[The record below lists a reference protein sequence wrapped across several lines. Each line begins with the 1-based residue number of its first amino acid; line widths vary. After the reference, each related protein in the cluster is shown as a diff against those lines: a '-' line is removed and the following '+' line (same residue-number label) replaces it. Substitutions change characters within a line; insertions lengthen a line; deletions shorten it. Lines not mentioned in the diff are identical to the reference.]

1 LHFPIEGIEFTYN
14 PGGRVMKKILVL
26 LLVLSFASVCFA
38 MGEAPKP
45 KIKTGDGALDRAL
58 MDVEKRAGT
67 ADGAKA
73 VRKELTER
81 YRIKEGDIQFLR
93 KSGHTLG
100 EVYYCGM
107 LSRYS
112 GRGIREIA
120 ALRGEGVGWGVM
132 AKRVGAKPAEIN
144 KMRVRIRKET
154 AIRKKTM
161 DRKQEQI
168 KVSPATK
175 MKAAPSGGGRGR

>member
-1 LHFPIEGIEFTYN
+1 
-14 PGGRVMKKILVL
+14 MKKILVL

-38 MGEAPKP
+38 MGETPQSKV
-45 KIKTGDGALDRAL
+45 KTGDRDLDKAL
-58 MDVEKRAGT
+58 MAVEKKART
-67 ADGAKA
+67 PEGAKE
-73 VRKELTER
+73 VRSELTER

-93 KSGHTLG
+93 KSGYTLG

-120 ALRGEGVGWGVM
+120 ALHGKGVGWGVM

-144 KMRVRIRKET
+144 KMRMRIRKET

-161 DRKQEQI
+161 ERKQEQI
-168 KVSPATK
+168 KVSPAVK
-175 MKAAPSGGGRGR
+175 MKAEPSGGGRKGR